1 MNIIISNKYEAM
13 LSTLHIETIRTLNG
27 EFTVEELSE
36 EFKNFFFNKMIVD
49 ITAIKD
55 YENIETIQ
63 KLSMAF
69 DSSKIVL
76 LLDDSM
82 VVNSPLYLS
91 QLVSMGIYNFTKNL
105 NAIGF
110 LINNPNSYKDVASY
124 QLLNVSSEDIENLKK
139 NPGQNTQVL
148 EQRIIGVKNLTE
160 HAGSTT
166 FTYLLKIHLEKQY
179 KVEAVE
185 LNHHDFELFEEGGL
199 TSLASNELASFV
211 DNHKDLE
218 VIVVDIS
225 DAEPST
231 IYTDVLYLIEPGIIP
246 LNKMI
251 RQDEMILTK
260 VKERKLI
267 LNKSVLNQRQVEDFE
282 RESHS
287 RIFYNIPYVDDKD
300 VDNKE
305 ITHLLATL
313 GFTRFETKEKKNKG
327 FSLFK

>member
-1 MNIIISNKYEAM
+1 MNIIISNKYETM

-36 EFKNFFFNKMIVD
+36 EFRNFFFNKMIVD
-49 ITAIKD
+49 ITAIKG
-55 YENIETIQ
+55 YEDIANIQ
-63 KLSMAF
+63 KLSIAF

-105 NAIGF
+105 NAINF

-124 QLLNVSSEDIENLKK
+124 QLLNVSSDDIENLKK
-139 NPGQNTQVL
+139 NNSQTSTVL
-148 EQRIIGVKNLTE
+148 EQRVIGIQNLTA

-166 FTYLLKIHLEKQY
+166 FTYLLKKHLEKQY

-185 LNHHDFELFEEGGL
+185 LNHHDFELFEETGL
-199 TSLASNELASFV
+199 TSIASNELATFIN
-211 DNHKDLE
+211 NHQDVE
-218 VIVVDIS
+218 VIVVDMS
-225 DAEPST
+225 DVEPSNL
-231 IYTDVLYLIEPGIIP
+231 YTDVLFLIEPGIIP

-260 VKERKLI
+260 VKDKKLI

-287 RIFYNIPYVDDKD
+287 KIFYNIPYVDDKD
-300 VDNKE
+300 TDNKE
-305 ITHLLATL
+305 ITNLLATL
-313 GFTRFETKEKKNKG
+313 GFTRFETKEKKSKG

>member
-1 MNIIISNKYEAM
+1 MNIIISNKYETM
-13 LSTLHIETIRTLNG
+13 LETLNIETIRSLNG
-27 EFTVEELSE
+27 IFTVEELSN
-36 EFKNFFFNKMIVD
+36 EFKNFFFNKMIID

-55 YENIETIQ
+55 YEDINNIQ
-63 KLSMAF
+63 KLSLAF
-69 DSSKIVL
+69 DSSKIIL
-76 LLDDSM
+76 LLDDS
-82 VVNSPLYLS
+82 VIVNSPIYLS

-105 NAIGF
+105 NAVSF

-124 QLLNVSSEDIENLKK
+124 QKLDITSNDIDEMKK
-139 NPGQNTQVL
+139 ANRETTIL
-148 EQRIIGVKNLTE
+148 EQRIIGLSNLTM

-166 FTYLLKIHLEKQY
+166 LAYLLKKHLEKQY

-185 LNHHDFELFEEGGL
+185 LNHHDFELFEESGL
-199 TSLASNELASFV
+199 TSIPSNELGNFIA
-211 DNHKDLE
+211 NHRDCE

-225 DAEPST
+225 DAEANNL
-231 IYTDVLYLIEPGIIP
+231 YTDIVYLIEPGIIP

-260 VKERKLI
+260 VKDYKLI

-287 RIFYNIPYVDDKD
+287 KIFYNIPYVDDKD
-300 VDNKE
+300 TDNKE
-305 ITHLLATL
+305 INNLLIAL
-313 GFTRFETKEKKNKG
+313 GFTRFDSDDKKRKG